1 MRHPSL
7 AATAATVALLAAVCS
22 GCSSST
28 SSTSTSSAPATA
40 SASPSASA
48 SASAS
53 TSASASASASTSA
66 TAGAATVKVV
76 ATGGNLG
83 SILVDGQGRTL
94 YLFEADTSSQSTCS
108 GACAAAWPPFTTTGA
123 ATAVDGATA
132 GLLGTTKR
140 ADGATQVTYNGHPL
154 YYYAG
159 DAKPGDTTGQD
170 LNQFG
175 AGWYVL
181 NAAGEKVEPS

>member
-7 AATAATVALLAAVCS
+7 AATAAAVALLAAVCN
-22 GCSSST
+22 GCSSSK

-40 SASPSASA
+40 SASQSAYASA
-48 SASAS
+48 SGSAG
-53 TSASASASASTSA
+53 T
-66 TAGAATVKVV
+66 TAGAAAVKVA
-76 ATGGNLG
+76 ATGGELG

-108 GACAAAWPPFTTTGA
+108 DACAAAWPPFTTTGA
-123 ATAVDGATA
+123 ATAGDGATA

-140 ADGATQVTYNGHPL
+140 PDGATQVTYNGHPL

-175 AGWYVL
+175 ASWYVL
-181 NAAGEKVEPS
+181 NAAGAKVEPS